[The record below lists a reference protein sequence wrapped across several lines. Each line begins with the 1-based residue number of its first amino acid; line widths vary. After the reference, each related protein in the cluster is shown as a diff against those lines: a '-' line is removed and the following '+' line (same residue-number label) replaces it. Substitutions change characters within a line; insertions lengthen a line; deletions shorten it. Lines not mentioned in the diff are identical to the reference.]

1 MLYNSIYMKCP
12 GQADLEDPWS
22 RGEEKWRRLRLTA
35 NSFRASLQDNEKSS
49 QIDCDDVTQPINP
62 VKAHQ
67 MSTLNGELHFMSIV
81 PQYIHC

>member
-35 NSFRASLQDNEKSS
+35 NSYRASLQDNEKVLKL
-49 QIDCDDVTQPINP
+49 IVM
-62 VKAHQ
+62 
-67 MSTLNGELHFMSIV
+67 MSHNL
-81 PQYIHC
+81 